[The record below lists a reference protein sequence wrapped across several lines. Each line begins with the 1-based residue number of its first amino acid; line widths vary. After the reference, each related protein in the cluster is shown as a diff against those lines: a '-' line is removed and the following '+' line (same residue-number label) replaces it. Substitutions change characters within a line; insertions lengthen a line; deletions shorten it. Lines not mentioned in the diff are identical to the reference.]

1 MTLNGVMTVILRY
14 FTEFGSFR
22 LYFLPQKCNPKN
34 LVFSDV
40 SLITIFAE
48 VTENKCI
55 MGRHMRNVD
64 KVRYLLL
71 IYSDS
76 YRFVELKSLVSMRIF
91 GYGANLRIKRQ
102 LSTCSAFQK

>member
-1 MTLNGVMTVILRY
+1 
-14 FTEFGSFR
+14 
-22 LYFLPQKCNPKN
+22 
-34 LVFSDV
+34 
-40 SLITIFAE
+40 
-48 VTENKCI
+48 
-55 MGRHMRNVD
+55 MRNVD

-102 LSTCSAFQK
+102 LSTFSAFQK